1 MYDPYFLGFEL
12 LEGFLFV
19 LCIRHASRTGW
30 ADVVSLGAGAAYGM
44 LIEISNLQLTHAYQY
59 GSFALS
65 ILGVPV
71 AIGLA
76 WGNQLY
82 AARLISDSTSLP
94 QWARPILEA
103 LLIICV
109 DLLVEPVATGLGFW
123 TFHHSAGANWF
134 GTPLSNFWALFWVV
148 VAFSGAMRIL
158 GERRWKRW
166 RLTAVPAALAIC
178 LAPLVLM
185 SDRGWFA
192 TPGAVR
198 DAATICVLAASLVL
212 MFVLRLHPL
221 HTPAATAWQVL
232 WWSDLYFFGIG
243 IASGTLLHPPSAL
256 AASLTVLGLTGAAFA
271 YTRRVPMT
279 PSAERAGLPGQ
290 E

>member
-1 MYDPYFLGFEL
+1 MYDPYLLGFEL

-19 LCIRHASRTGW
+19 LCIRLAFRTGW

-59 GSFALS
+59 GSFALT
-65 ILGVPV
+65 ILGVPA

-94 QWARPILEA
+94 RWAQPILEA

-109 DLLVEPVATGLGFW
+109 DLLVEPIATGLGFW
-123 TFHHSAGANWF
+123 TFQGAPGVNWF
-134 GTPLSNFWALFWVV
+134 DTPLSNFWAFFWVV
-148 VAFSGAMRIL
+148 VAFSGAMQIL
-158 GERRWKRW
+158 GKRRWKHW
-166 RLTAVPAALAIC
+166 RLPAAPAALAIC
-178 LAPLVLM
+178 LAPLVVM

-198 DAATICVLAASLVL
+198 DAATICVLAASMVL
-212 MFVLRLHPL
+212 MFVLRLHPT
-221 HTPAATAWQVL
+221 HAPAATAWRVL
-232 WWSDLYFFGIG
+232 WWSELYFFGIG
-243 IASGTLLHPPSAL
+243 IASGTLLHTPSAL
-256 AASLTVLGLTGAAFA
+256 AASLTVVVLTGAAFA
-271 YTRRVPMT
+271 YTRRVPMA
-279 PSAERAGLPGQ
+279 PSAEKASISGQ